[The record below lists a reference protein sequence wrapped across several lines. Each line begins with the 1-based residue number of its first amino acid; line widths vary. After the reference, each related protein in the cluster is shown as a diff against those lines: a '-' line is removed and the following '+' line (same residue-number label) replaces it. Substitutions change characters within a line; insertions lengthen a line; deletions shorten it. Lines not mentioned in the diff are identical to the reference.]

1 MRRGVYNIVMFSEYM
16 SDFLEYLE
24 VEKGRSLKTIENYS
38 LYLNRFVEFS
48 DDIKVSK
55 LNAQTISKWRQWLN
69 RYTGDEGRTMGKAT
83 QNYHLIAMRSFLKYL
98 ARRDIESLAPE
109 KIELATSK
117 RPQVSFLTQD
127 EVVRLFEAINTDNV
141 IGLRDRAIV
150 ELLFSTG
157 LRVSELA
164 ALNIKDLNFKTGE
177 FSVRG
182 KGQKDRPVYVSE
194 SAANVLAQYIEAR
207 QDDYTPLFVH
217 YRGTQS
223 DFNGGEYTR
232 LTVRSIQR
240 IVERYAKKAGIA
252 KHVTP
257 HTLRHSFATDL
268 LTNGADLRS
277 VQSLLG
283 HTNIATTQVYTHVT
297 DPQLHKAHLKYH
309 SGNKAN

>member
-1 MRRGVYNIVMFSEYM
+1 MRHPSYNTVMFSEYM

-38 LYLNRFVEFS
+38 LYLNRFIEFT
-48 DDIKVSK
+48 DDIQVSK
-55 LNAQTISKWRQWLN
+55 IDLSLMSKWRQWLN
-69 RYTGDEGRTMGKAT
+69 RYKGADGRTIGKAT

-98 ARRDIESLAPE
+98 ARRDINSLAPE
-109 KIELATSK
+109 KIELASST
-117 RPQVSFLTQD
+117 RPQVSFLNQE
-127 EVVRLFEAINTDNV
+127 EVIRLFEAIPTDNI
-141 IGLRDRAIV
+141 IGLRDRSIV

-164 ALNIKDLNFKTGE
+164 NLNIKDLNFKTGE

-182 KGQKDRPVYVSE
+182 KGQKDRPVYLSE
-194 SAANVLAQYIEAR
+194 SAAYVLSKYLEAR
-207 QDDYTPLFVH
+207 QDDFTPLFVH
-217 YRGTQS
+217 YRGIQS

-283 HTNIATTQVYTHVT
+283 HSNIVTTQVYTHVT
-297 DPQLHKAHLKYH
+297 DPQLKKAHKEFH
-309 SGNKAN
+309 SGNKQ

>member
-1 MRRGVYNIVMFSEYM
+1 M

-38 LYLNRFVEFS
+38 LYLNRFIEFS
-48 DDIKVSK
+48 DDINVKK
-55 LNAQTISKWRQWLN
+55 IDINKISKWRQWLN
-69 RYTGDEGRTMGKAT
+69 RYTTDDGRKIGKAT

-98 ARRDIESLAPE
+98 ARRDVESLAPE
-109 KIELATSK
+109 KIELASNK

-127 EVVRLFEAINTDNV
+127 EVKRLFEAIDTSSI
-141 IGLRDRAIV
+141 IGLRDRAII

-164 ALNIKDLNFKTGE
+164 KLNVEDLNFKTGE

-194 SAANVLAQYIEAR
+194 SAAYVLAKYLEAR
-207 QDDYTPLFVH
+207 NDKFAPLFVH

-223 DFNGGEYTR
+223 DFNKGEYTR

-240 IVERYAKKAGIA
+240 IVARYAKQAGIA

-283 HTNIATTQVYTHVT
+283 HSNIATTQVYTHVT
-297 DPQLHKAHLKYH
+297 DPQLRKTHKQFH
-309 SGNKAN
+309 SGNK